1 MFLKEVKAYPL
12 KANKD
17 GGQIVEVAATTNM
30 GEENENQDSSPPQ
43 TQLVATTA
51 ADAETESRW
60 RRCQRSDLQQF
71 VNTPVPEV
79 DPVTSNSQWD
89 FSMHVPQ
96 RSLTPDGQLLS
107 LLHQIAEVALD
118 IKEASETVL
127 QHKEDCIELDKRV
140 SRVSALL
147 SKLKNTEMVEK
158 QAMKNELKKL
168 LQTFPSWP
176 HTRHDLPEKR
186 HCHHVRLQPALHAI
200 QTAKRIIG
208 STGASRECYNC
219 SHCQ

>member
-1 MFLKEVKAYPL
+1 MRRQSQ
-12 KANKD
+12 D
-17 GGQIVEVAATTNM
+17 GGDVNVQTYNNLQAIGNVKTRKTTSTW
-30 GEENENQDSSPPQ
+30 GAYYVGRPEERLPWNE
-43 TQLVATTA
+43 
-51 ADAETESRW
+51 
-60 RRCQRSDLQQF
+60 

-89 FSMHVPQ
+89 YFSMHVRRP
-96 RSLTPDGQLLS
+96 SLTPDGQPLS

-168 LQTFPSWP
+168 LQTFQ
-176 HTRHDLPEKR
+176 KR

>member
-1 MFLKEVKAYPL
+1 
-12 KANKD
+12 
-17 GGQIVEVAATTNM
+17 
-30 GEENENQDSSPPQ
+30 
-43 TQLVATTA
+43 
-51 ADAETESRW
+51 
-60 RRCQRSDLQQF
+60 
-71 VNTPVPEV
+71 
-79 DPVTSNSQWD
+79 
-89 FSMHVPQ
+89 HVPQ

-168 LQTFPSWP
+168 LQTFPSSGIVTMFVCSPPCTLSKQLSALLDQLVP
-176 HTRHDLPEKR
+176 H
-186 HCHHVRLQPALHAI
+186 VNAI
-200 QTAKRIIG
+200 IAVIVN
-208 STGASRECYNC
+208 STLRPQRYHLLTFGQISQSSA
-219 SHCQ
+219 